1 MVATMNNFPVVL
13 DIIFC
18 YNKDKEVVWTIN
30 RKLNG
35 TVDITGF
42 ERVEF
47 LHRLEIV

>member
-42 ERVEF
+42 EGLQSRQ
-47 LHRLEIV
+47 RLEIV